1 MNQHSKR
8 GGQAN
13 GNGVNEVRRG
23 ATRPAAV
30 VAIVLCVGFAVAM
43 VAIWPFRKPPSHQE
57 MQTQPKAAVQTEIP
71 EPEAV
76 QTEIP
81 EPEAV
86 QTEIPEP
93 EAVQTEIPKPE
104 AVSRVSV
111 PDRAVSPEPSTA
123 TPVSQAN
130 PAAGQGWTT
139 NVNSPTPVQDD
150 QSGTYS
156 HDLNAETIT
165 FEAVNP
171 RTQLKGRMTVT
182 ISGAYRGKRLGDGE
196 SPVGSHLQA
205 DQQATFSFVPYDRYS
220 PSYSATVRTLQLAG
234 DTTDDSISFNFGL
247 DATGSDG
254 SSQRFMLREV
264 VTVTEDGAQ
273 VTFEQLN

>member
-13 GNGVNEVRRG
+13 RNSVDEVRRG

-43 VAIWPFRKPPSHQE
+43 VAIWQIRKPRLHQE
-57 MQTQPKAAVQTEIP
+57 MQTQPKAAVQTESP

-81 EPEAV
+81 EPE
-86 QTEIPEP
+86 P
-93 EAVQTEIPKPE
+93 
-104 AVSRVSV
+104 VSRVWK
-111 PDRAVSPEPSTA
+111 PDRAVPLEPSTT

-130 PAAGQGWTT
+130 PAARQLV

-150 QSGTYS
+150 QSDFSY
-156 HDLNAETIT
+156 DVNAETTT

-171 RTQLKGRMTVT
+171 TTKVAGLMTVT
-182 ISGAYRGKRLGDGE
+182 VSGAFRGKRLGDE
-196 SPVGSHLQA
+196 QSPGGSHLQSN
-205 DQQATFSFVPYDRYS
+205 QQATFSFVSYDRYA
-220 PSYSATVRTLQLAG
+220 PSYSATIRTMQFAG
-234 DTTDDSISFNFGL
+234 DTTNDSILFDFVLN
-247 DATGSDG
+247 TRGSDG

-264 VTVTEDGAQ
+264 VTLTEDGAQ
-273 VTFEQLN
+273 IAFEQRP

>member
-13 GNGVNEVRRG
+13 GNSVDEVRRG

-30 VAIVLCVGFAVAM
+30 VAIVLCVGFVVAM
-43 VAIWPFRKPPSHQE
+43 VAIWPFRKPRSHQE

-71 EPEAV
+71 EPE
-76 QTEIP
+76 
-81 EPEAV
+81 
-86 QTEIPEP
+86 
-93 EAVQTEIPKPE
+93 QTEIPKPE

-111 PDRAVSPEPSTA
+111 PHRAVPLEHSTA
-123 TPVSQAN
+123 TPISQAN
-130 PAAGQGWTT
+130 PAARQGWTI

-150 QSGTYS
+150 QTYDFS

-171 RTQLKGRMTVT
+171 STQVKGLMTVT
-182 ISGAYRGKRLGDGE
+182 ITGAFRGNRLWDGQ

-205 DQQATFSFVPYDRYS
+205 GQQATFSFVPYYQYS
-220 PSYSATVRTLQLAG
+220 PSYSATVKTLQVAG
-234 DTTDDSISFNFGL
+234 DTTNDSILFDFGL
-247 DATGSDG
+247 EATGSDG
-254 SSQRFMLREV
+254 SSQQFMLREV

-273 VTFEQLN
+273 VTFEQR

>member
-13 GNGVNEVRRG
+13 GNSVDEVRRG
-23 ATRPAAV
+23 AIRPAAV

-43 VAIWPFRKPPSHQE
+43 VALWPFRKPRPHQE
-57 MQTQPKAAVQTEIP
+57 METQPKAAVQTEIP

-81 EPEAV
+81 EPE
-86 QTEIPEP
+86 P
-93 EAVQTEIPKPE
+93 
-104 AVSRVSV
+104 VSRVWV
-111 PDRAVSPEPSTA
+111 PDRAVPLEPSTA
-123 TPVSQAN
+123 KPVSQAN
-130 PAAGQGWTT
+130 PAARQLMDDH
-139 NVNSPTPVQDD
+139 VNSPTPVQDD
-150 QSGTYS
+150 QSYDFS

-171 RTQLKGRMTVT
+171 RTRVPGRMTVT
-182 ISGAYRGKRLGDGE
+182 ITGAYRGNRLGDGQ

-205 DQQATFSFVPYDRYS
+205 NQQATFSFVPYDRYS

-234 DTTDDSISFNFGL
+234 NTTDDSISFNFGL
-247 DATGSDG
+247 DTTGSDG

-264 VTVTEDGAQ
+264 VTLTEDSAQ
-273 VTFEQLN
+273 VTFGQLN

>member
-1 MNQHSKR
+1 
-8 GGQAN
+8 
-13 GNGVNEVRRG
+13 VDEVRRG

-57 MQTQPKAAVQTEIP
+57 VQTQAKAAVQTEIP

-93 EAVQTEIPKPE
+93 EP
-104 AVSRVSV
+104 VSRVWV
-111 PDRAVSPEPSTA
+111 PQRAVPLEPSTA

-130 PAAGQGWTT
+130 PAARQLMDDH
-139 NVNSPTPVQDD
+139 VNSPTPVQDD
-150 QSGTYS
+150 QSFS
-156 HDLNAETIT
+156 HDLNAEPIT

-171 RTQLKGRMTVT
+171 TTQVPGRMTVT
-182 ISGAYRGKRLGDGE
+182 ITGAYRGKRLGDE
-196 SPVGSHLQA
+196 QTPVGSHLQA
-205 DQQATFSFVPYDRYS
+205 DQQATFSFVPYYPYS
-220 PSYSATVRTLQLAG
+220 PSYSATVKTLQVAG
-234 DTTDDSISFNFGL
+234 DTTNDSISFDFGL
-247 DATGSDG
+247 ETTGSDG
-254 SSQRFMLREV
+254 SSQQFMLREV

-273 VTFEQLN
+273 VTFEQR

>member
-13 GNGVNEVRRG
+13 GNSVDEVRRG
-23 ATRPAAV
+23 ATRPAVV

-43 VAIWPFRKPPSHQE
+43 AAIWQFRKPGPDQE
-57 MQTQPKAAVQTEIP
+57 MQTQPNAAVQTEIP
-71 EPEAV
+71 KPEAV

-81 EPEAV
+81 EPEPA
-86 QTEIPEP
+86 
-93 EAVQTEIPKPE
+93 
-104 AVSRVSV
+104 SRVSV
-111 PDRAVSPEPSTA
+111 PDRAVPLEPSTA
-123 TPVSQAN
+123 APVSQTN
-130 PAAGQGWTT
+130 PAARQLMDDH
-139 NVNSPTPVQDD
+139 VNSPTPVQED
-150 QSGTYS
+150 QSDTFS

-165 FEAVNP
+165 FEAINP
-171 RTQLKGRMTVT
+171 RSKVPGRMTVT
-182 ISGAYRGKRLGDGE
+182 LNGAFRGKWLGDE
-196 SPVGSHLQA
+196 QSPAGSHLQA
-205 DQQATFSFVPYDRYS
+205 NQQATFSFVPYDRYS

-247 DATGSDG
+247 DTTGSDG

-264 VTVTEDGAQ
+264 VTVTEDAAQ